1 MKEPLI
7 VILIITLAYIEIS
20 ASVPLFPKSTSD
32 KPAHQENDLFYYLS
46 KTPKFRSSIDQNN
59 VVKMEAGTVFRDSKF
74 KIVLDTKLKKN
85 AQKGNYQIL
94 KSEEKEGSFVNR
106 MECSVCK
113 LVVMLVQSLMAQGKT
128 RDEIAA
134 ALTVVC
140 TQLHIED
147 KRVCDSII
155 KEFKVRPPLVKKL
168 FPV

>member
-1 MKEPLI
+1 MKEPVI
-7 VILIITLAYIEIS
+7 FILIITLAYIEIS
-20 ASVPLFPKSTSD
+20 TAVPIVPKSASD
-32 KPAHQENDLFYYLS
+32 KPADQDNDLFYYLS

-74 KIVLDTKLKKN
+74 KILLDKDLKN
-85 AQKGNYQIL
+85 TQKGSYQIL
-94 KSEEKEGSFVNR
+94 KSEEKQGSFVNR

-155 KEFKVRPPLVKKL
+155 KEFKVKL
-168 FPV
+168 TSID